1 MNRSRP
7 MEGDTVERVR
17 PYAALAGGYDLVMTH
32 INYDAW
38 ALYVDGLLVRHGD
51 NVRRVLELGCG
62 TAAIGIELF
71 NYADYDYT
79 GLDRS
84 VEMLKVAQRKA
95 KRLGIGATWIAA
107 DYSEFTTSEP
117 YDAVLLLYDG
127 LNYAPDLTT
136 VYRLS
141 VRAFEALRPGGLFVV
156 DQSTPANSEN
166 NSMLFQEDG
175 GDETFWYSRRSRYE
189 AATRIHRTTF
199 RIRTRGR
206 TYQEEHVQYAYTAAE
221 VGACLEGAGF
231 EIVASYDGFT
241 VGPAL
246 EDSERIQWVARR

>member
-7 MEGDTVERVR
+7 VEGDAVERVR

-32 INYDAW
+32 INYDEW
-38 ALYVDGLLVRHGD
+38 ALYIHGLLVRHG
-51 NVRRVLELGCG
+51 NKVRRVLELGCG

-71 NYADYDYT
+71 NYADYVYT

-84 VEMLKVAQRKA
+84 VEMLEVARRKA
-95 KRLGIGATWIAA
+95 NRLGIGATWIEA
-107 DYSEFTTSEP
+107 DYAGFTTQEP
-117 YDAVLLLYDG
+117 FDAVLLLYDG
-127 LNYAPDLTT
+127 LNYAPNLAT
-136 VYRLS
+136 VSRLS
-141 VRAFEALRPGGLFVV
+141 ARAFEAVRPGGLFVV

-166 NSMLFQEDG
+166 NTMLFQEDG
-175 GDETFWYSRRSRYE
+175 GDETFGYSRRSRYE
-189 AATRIHRTTF
+189 AETRIHRTTF
-199 RIRTRGR
+199 RIRAQGR

-241 VGPAL
+241 VGPAR